1 LPCRRIFWLS
11 AADPALG
18 YSVDFP
24 TISMHAVATDAES
37 FNKPCLYLQ
46 LDSGADEEEGGLG
59 QQGASDSGSEDG
71 EEGEGSAAEPLLPE
85 LRIIPADAAQRESP
99 RLPACCCFHA
109 VCTCIALL
117 PINACLLADPS
128 RFLLP
133 AFLACSGLSV
143 PGFLR
148 GRGAQPRRQR

>member
-1 LPCRRIFWLS
+1 
-11 AADPALG
+11 
-18 YSVDFP
+18 VDFT

-71 EEGEGSAAEPLLPE
+71 EEGGSAAEPLLPE
-85 LRIIPADAAQRESP
+85 LRVIPADAAQREPP
-99 RLPACCCFHA
+99 RRLLLPPRPLHFRNALLLVIACLLTDPCFSLMSACLCLPAC
-109 VCTCIALL
+109 
-117 PINACLLADPS
+117 
-128 RFLLP
+128 
-133 AFLACSGLSV
+133 SGPPV
-143 PGFLR
+143 PGVLR